1 MEQHMYT
8 ISHILS
14 HSPAVIVTALAEQV
28 LQHYPADAVAMISG
42 CVAVVQ
48 LRMQESVANS
58 VFNAGEILVT
68 ETRLEL
74 NGTFGFGMII
84 GNDPT
89 FATALAVIDAALRI
103 PGDPHAKLHDVI
115 AQAWDAASAPPINVS
130 LPQPIAPKSNLM
142 CFKEP
147 YDNDVSAPSPFRHF
161 ARQLSGYCFIVSAW
175 HHGKSR
181 TNHVSPDSY
190 HCD

>member
-8 ISHILS
+8 TSHILS
-14 HSPAVIVTALAEQV
+14 HSPVASVTALAEQV
-28 LQHYPADAVAMISG
+28 LQHYPADAVTIISG
-42 CVAVVQ
+42 PRVAMVQ

-89 FATALAVIDAALRI
+89 FATALAVIDAALRL
-103 PGDPHAKLHDVI
+103 PGDPHADLHATITDLG
-115 AQAWDAASAPPINVS
+115 D
-130 LPQPIAPKSNLM
+130 
-142 CFKEP
+142 
-147 YDNDVSAPSPFRHF
+147 
-161 ARQLSGYCFIVSAW
+161 QLSTSQQRQFAAANSTKVEFD
-175 HHGKSR
+175 
-181 TNHVSPDSY
+181 VF
-190 HCD
+190 